1 MESCL
6 TFAPVYMPRVWGG
19 RALRTIFNRKLPV
32 EKPIGES
39 WELVDRADAQ
49 SVVNHGDLAG
59 TTLHELWQERR
70 SEVFGAG
77 LAGERFPLLVKIL
90 DAATVLSVQVHPPAA
105 VAQKL
110 AGEPKCEIWYF
121 VQASPGAA
129 IYSGLKGGTTREGFE
144 RALADGSVV
153 DCLHRLATRAGEFI
167 FIPSGRLH
175 AIDAG
180 NVIFEIQQNS
190 DTTYRVFDWNRL
202 GLDGKPRRLHV
213 DESLAAI
220 DFDDHEP
227 GLGQAEGEQLVH
239 CRHFRVERWQLQTE
253 RRAHEPG
260 HFAVFQVAQGVVRCG
275 GRLFNAGDL
284 FLVPAV
290 SAATVAPVRGP
301 VVLLRTVAG

>member
-19 RALRTIFNRKLPV
+19 RAIEALFNRKLPI

-39 WELVDRADAQ
+39 WELVDRADVQ

-70 SEVFGAG
+70 TEIFGAG
-77 LAGERFPLLVKIL
+77 LAGDRFPLLVKIL
-90 DAATVLSVQVHPPAA
+90 DATDVLSVQVHPPAA

-121 VQASPGAA
+121 VLAKPGAA
-129 IYSGLKGGTTREGFE
+129 VYSGLKRGTTRERFE

-153 DCLHRLATRAGEFI
+153 DCLHRLPTQADEFI
-167 FIPSGRLH
+167 YIPSGRLH

-202 GLDGKPRRLHV
+202 DLNGKPRRLHV

-227 GLGQAEGEQLVH
+227 GFGQAEGERLVH
-239 CRHFRVERWQLQTE
+239 CQHFCVERWRLEAE
-253 RRAHEPG
+253 RPAHAPG
-260 HFAVFQVAQGVVRCG
+260 CFAVFQVAQGEVRCA
-275 GRLFNAGDL
+275 GRVFNAGDL
-284 FLVPAV
+284 FLVPA
-290 SAATVAPVRGP
+290 AADATVAPVRGP
-301 VVLLRTVAG
+301 AVLLRTVTG